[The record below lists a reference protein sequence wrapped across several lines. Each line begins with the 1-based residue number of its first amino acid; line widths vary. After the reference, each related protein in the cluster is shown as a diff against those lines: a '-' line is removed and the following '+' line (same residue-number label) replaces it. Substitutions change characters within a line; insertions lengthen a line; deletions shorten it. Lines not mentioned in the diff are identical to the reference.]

1 LFPQAWVAPIVDGWF
16 KCHYLDVVDIIEVI
30 KIVLTS
36 TIEIILSK
44 RMNLRAGDADR

>member
-1 LFPQAWVAPIVDGWF
+1 MFPQAWVAPIVHGWF

-36 TIEIILSK
+36 IIEIILSN
-44 RMNLRAGDADR
+44 RMNLRAGDANR